1 MAVVPNLAG
10 VVVTAIVDNA
20 TLAAAN
26 SSKVV
31 GPLLATGKEG
41 EIVTGIE
48 RIEGTGIENVNA
60 KTPAGARG
68 EEEEEEE
75 EAKAAEVEEQLT
87 DVAKTAV
94 ESTEIVAM
102 IEAATVIEV
111 ASSRASN
118 RKEKSSRIR
127 ALQAI
132 TAKNQPFKRTKSNCS
147 RTAM

>member
-75 EAKAAEVEEQLT
+75 AKAAEVEEQLT

-111 ASSRASN
+111 ASSQASN